1 MIKRDYYLN
10 KLIKAKQDGYPK
22 VITGIRRCGKSYLLK
37 TIYHDYLISQG
48 VKEEQ
53 IIALDLDDYHN
64 TEYLNPFKLAAY
76 IEDKV
81 KDKST
86 FYYVFIDEIQMV
98 MKVVNPVLTNGE
110 IVLAKDGDE
119 NVVSFVEVVLGI
131 SRLKNVDLYVT
142 GSNSK
147 MLSKDVVTQFR
158 DKATNIHLYPLSFKE
173 YYEYVG
179 GDKYT
184 AFNQYRRYGGMPA
197 TVLKETKGEKEE
209 YLKSLFN
216 TTYLRDIIEH
226 NHFRKSEALDEIC
239 DIISFYDGTL
249 LNTQRIANIFE
260 SRKHEKI
267 CKESVE
273 AYLDAFEDAYLISQ
287 AERYD
292 VKGGNSIGATRKY
305 YFTDLGLRNARVGFS
320 SLDMGQLLE
329 NIVYNELIIRGY
341 NVKVGSFN
349 QVEKDKNGKSVMK
362 TYEIDFLASKGLDY
376 VYYQVTDNVDYHSTQ
391 ERETAP
397 FKFIRDSYRKVVLVN
412 TPMSPMGLENGVVAI
427 GVVDFLLNL

>member
-37 TIYHDYLISQG
+37 NIYHDYLISQG

-53 IIALDLDDYHN
+53 IIILDLDDAGNIKYR
-64 TEYLNPFKLAAY
+64 TPLGLYEYLKEKTKNQS
-76 IEDKV
+76 V
-81 KDKST
+81 
-86 FYYVFIDEIQMV
+86 FYYVFVDEIQMV
-98 MKVVNPVLTNGE
+98 EKIINPAFTEGK
-110 IVLAKDGDE
+110 IVAAKDDDE
-119 NVVSFVEVVLGI
+119 NVVSFVDVVLGI

-197 TVLKETKGEKEE
+197 TVLKETEGEKEE

-329 NIVYNELIIRGY
+329 NIVYNELIARGY

-376 VYYQVTDNVDYHSTQ
+376 VYYQVADNVDYHLTQ

-412 TPMSPMGLENGVVAI
+412 TPMPPMGLENGVVAI